1 LPDPDVVAAGER
13 IAASGKYTPP
23 EHDDI
28 PLPPEPP
35 AEVAEEYRQWVAPDA
50 EALMN
55 RLLATLRT
63 YVVFPSPDAAVA
75 VALWITATHCIK
87 AFQHATRL
95 VINSPAKRCGKS
107 RLLDLIAALC
117 HRPLVSVNAT
127 VAAIYRS
134 LHGESPPTLVIDEA
148 DTIWGTRKQAEQN
161 EDLRA
166 LINAGFQRNRPALR
180 CVGPNQIPT
189 EFPTFAMAVLAGIGD
204 MPDTITDRAV
214 NVEMRRRTR
223 QEKVSQYRE
232 RRDGPQLARLRD
244 DVAAWAET
252 VVEALADAEPDMP
265 VDDRAADTW
274 EPLIAVADVVG
285 GDWPQMARQACL
297 ALTAGAGEADE
308 KMSSSLTLLADIRD
322 IFKAFNGVPFMSSA
336 NLVGEL
342 RKVEE
347 SPWSDYD
354 LNARKLAQRL
364 KPYGVTSVR
373 DAAGDV
379 RGYRLE
385 HLHDAFL
392 RYLRQEPSE
401 ASETGSE
408 QQQPSD
414 GRNPSDTSIRQTE
427 NQRQSETPAHG
438 LFLTDLTDSDDPPPV
453 NGDTSSGHA
462 ARPGRQAPAGTGD
475 IVRTV
480 HSSANNTGDV
490 ELVHCTI
497 CGDFISPSLRAA
509 RVRRTCTTCTA
520 QANRAARERKPA

>member
-1 LPDPDVVAAGER
+1 M
-13 IAASGKYTPP
+13 
-23 EHDDI
+23 
-28 PLPPEPP
+28 
-35 AEVAEEYRQWVAPDA
+35 APDA

-95 VINSPAKRCGKS
+95 VINSPAKRCSKS

-244 DVAAWAET
+244 DVAA
-252 VVEALADAEPDMP
+252 
-265 VDDRAADTW
+265 
-274 EPLIAVADVVG
+274 VG
-285 GDWPQMARQACL
+285 R
-297 ALTAGAGEADE
+297 
-308 KMSSSLTLLADIRD
+308 
-322 IFKAFNGVPFMSSA
+322 
-336 NLVGEL
+336 
-342 RKVEE
+342 
-347 SPWSDYD
+347 
-354 LNARKLAQRL
+354 
-364 KPYGVTSVR
+364 
-373 DAAGDV
+373 
-379 RGYRLE
+379 
-385 HLHDAFL
+385 
-392 RYLRQEPSE
+392 
-401 ASETGSE
+401 
-408 QQQPSD
+408 D
-414 GRNPSDTSIRQTE
+414 GRRGPGQLPSR
-427 NQRQSETPAHG
+427 
-438 LFLTDLTDSDDPPPV
+438 
-453 NGDTSSGHA
+453 
-462 ARPGRQAPAGTGD
+462 
-475 IVRTV
+475 
-480 HSSANNTGDV
+480 
-490 ELVHCTI
+490 I
-497 CGDFISPSLRAA
+497 CRS
-509 RVRRTCTTCTA
+509 TTA
-520 QANRAARERKPA
+520 QPTPGSR